1 MSTKKNYTS
10 AVSFIILLFTAFW
23 SINSLMPKIITNL
36 DTPKTEFSSERAL
49 IHLKEITQKPHYVGT
64 KNHTEVRNYIIVELE
79 KLGLTVEVQSQVALN
94 KKWRAGA
101 NTKNIIAKIKGS
113 ENGKSLLLLS
123 HYDSS
128 PHASLGASDAGSG
141 VVTILEGIRAYLANN
156 PTPKNDIII
165 LISDAE
171 ELGLLG
177 ANAFVKHHPWA
188 KNVGL
193 VLNFEARGSGGPSYI
208 LMETNGGNKNL
219 IQAFNKAKPK
229 SPVGNSLL
237 YSIYKMLPNDT
248 DLTVFREDANIKGF
262 NFAFLDDHYDY
273 HTAQDSYERLD
284 KNTFQHQADYLMPL
298 LTYFSNTNLENLNAE
313 EDYVFFNF
321 PGFGLV
327 NYPFSWVLPM
337 LIITAFILFILVFF
351 GFKRNIL
358 SVKEIFI
365 GFIPFLISL
374 ILSGILTFYGW
385 KLLLKIYPQYKDI
398 LHGFTYNGNYYVAA
412 FIALSIWITLWIY
425 DKYFKKYKSQNLLI
439 APIIIWL
446 LINIAVAI
454 YLPGAGFLLLPV
466 LIGLAIL
473 AILLFSKEKSSKNII
488 LYSFLA
494 IPILIIFV
502 PLIKMFPAGL
512 GLKMT
517 AISTTFTVLILGIL
531 IPIFSSFIHIKK
543 ISHLFLLIGVLSL
556 VSASFTSGY
565 SEDKKQPNSILYV
578 YDANNNEAY
587 WASYNTKVDEF
598 TKQYLGDDPTKGS
611 FIKEASASKYGTNYK
626 LYKKTELIN
635 LSQPLVQ
642 IIQDTIVG
650 NDRNIHIKI
659 VPQRKA
665 NRIELINNG
674 LLHFKSFVVNG
685 EILSPKD
692 SEEFIFNTEKS
703 NHIMSFYFSKE
714 NEVLDL
720 EFSIPKEEIP
730 QLEFTEA
737 SYDLFTNDLIKN
749 LNKNFKPRNEI
760 MMPMPFVLNDAIVI
774 KKKINL

>member
-1 MSTKKNYTS
+1 MSSKKNYTS
-10 AVSFIILLFTAFW
+10 AISFIILLFASFW
-23 SINSLMPKIITNL
+23 SVNSLMPSKISSL
-36 DTPKTEFSSERAL
+36 DTPISEFSAERAL
-49 IHLKEITQKPHYVGT
+49 IHLKEITKEPHYVGT
-64 KNHTEVRNYIIVELE
+64 INHSEVRNYIITELE
-79 KLGLTVEVQSQVALN
+79 KLGLTVEVQSQVAIN

-101 NTKNIIAKIKGS
+101 NTKNIIAKINGS

-128 PHASLGASDAGSG
+128 PHSSLGASDAASG

-177 ANAFVKHHPWA
+177 ANAFVNHHPWA

-219 IQAFNKAKPK
+219 VQAFNKANPK

-284 KNTFQHQADYLMPL
+284 KNTLQHQADYLVPL
-298 LTYFSNTNLENLNAE
+298 LTYFSNTNLENLDSE

-327 NYPFSWVLPM
+327 NYPFNWVMPL
-337 LIITAFILFILVFF
+337 LIIASLILVILFYF
-351 GFKRNIL
+351 GFKRNKF

-374 ILSGILTFYGW
+374 IFSGILAFYGW
-385 KLLLKIYPQYKDI
+385 KLLLKAYPQYNDV
-398 LHGFTYNGNYYVAA
+398 LHGFTYNGNYYIAA
-412 FIALSIWITLWIY
+412 FVSLSIWITLWIY
-425 DKYFKKYKSQNLLI
+425 NKYFKKYQIQNLLI

-446 LINIAVAI
+446 LINIAIVL
-454 YLPGAGFLLLPV
+454 YLPGAGFLILPV
-466 LIGLAIL
+466 LIGLTVLAINIFSKQKASNRVILFSIL
-473 AILLFSKEKSSKNII
+473 AV
-488 LYSFLA
+488 
-494 IPILIIFV
+494 PILIIFV
-502 PLIKMFPAGL
+502 PLIKMIPVGL

-517 AISTTFTVLILGIL
+517 AISTIFTVLILGIL
-531 IPIFSSFIHIKK
+531 IPIFASYKHLIK
-543 ISHLFLLIGVLSL
+543 ISQIFLLIGGLSI
-556 VSASFTSGY
+556 VSASFTSDY
-565 SEDKKQPNSILYV
+565 SKDKKQPNSILYV
-578 YDANNNEAY
+578 IDADTNEAY

-598 TKQYLGDDPTKGS
+598 TEQYLGADPTNGS
-611 FIKEASASKYGTNYK
+611 FVEKSSSSKYGTNYK
-626 LYKKTELIN
+626 LYKKADLIG
-635 LSQPLVQ
+635 LSHPLVD
-642 IIQDTIVG
+642 IIQDTIIG
-650 NDRNIHIKI
+650 TDRNIKI
-659 VPQRKA
+659 RITPQREV
-665 NRIELINNG
+665 NRIELRCQNII
-674 LLHFKSFVVNG
+674 HFKSFIVNN
-685 EILSPKD
+685 EELHSKNND
-692 SEEFIFNTEKS
+692 EFIFITDDNKP
-703 NHIMSFYFSKE
+703 ILGYFFSQK
-714 NEVLDL
+714 NEILDI
-720 EFSIPKEEIP
+720 EFSIPKGEIP
-730 QLEFTEA
+730 QIELTEA
-737 SYDLFTNDLIKN
+737 SYDLFTNDLIKS
-749 LNKNFKPRNEI
+749 LNKNFKPRNDI
-760 MMPMPFVLNDAIVI
+760 MMPMPFVLNDAIVV